1 MIRSKKALLL
11 FFYPHKGAVLSLH
24 LRRYKEHFDHQL
36 DPNHSQQMKNCVSLL
51 LSYPK
56 VSSQHP
62 SHLFPPTYFTYHWDS
77 CYSHSLQASV
87 ESTTKWF
94 IEIAHENPLLNSLAL
109 LPVISGSLQH
119 LLYRT
124 TCSET
129 TQTIGLPLLGD
140 ASKAHIQKHFSKLS
154 LNFPFAQLSCYL
166 NNISFIQPKQ
176 FHSLNSPFP
185 PWKCL

>member
-1 MIRSKKALLL
+1 MGGNRCVSSVLSVLLNLLSCHLFFFIEIGKDSPLDWALSDSSHILHTYSSPSLKSRWLPSAQEVCPMIRSKKALLL

-87 ESTTKWF
+87 ESTTK
-94 IEIAHENPLLNSLAL
+94 
-109 LPVISGSLQH
+109 
-119 LLYRT
+119 
-124 TCSET
+124 
-129 TQTIGLPLLGD
+129 
-140 ASKAHIQKHFSKLS
+140 
-154 LNFPFAQLSCYL
+154 
-166 NNISFIQPKQ
+166 
-176 FHSLNSPFP
+176 
-185 PWKCL
+185 